1 MSSTAGLSRL
11 SALFLLFFFFLSVSA
26 KTFTWN
32 CGNSVGTCNN
42 YCYYA
47 KCRSGAKRSFTYDPN
62 KSNARKR
69 RVASGCSKNPC
80 GRKSRLPFKKFGR
93 SCDEFPFASTKEGG
107 KGAQLRCVN
116 PHENSSEG
124 GQLRGFYRKLK
135 PGERYGITIR
145 NYGKA
150 RYCAR
155 RTCKNDGGQFY
166 LNSNRKFVGN
176 RPRALN
182 DASGFTMN
190 EGNEAPADLKQV
202 ETEDGATH
210 LVLAEDP
217 DDPIG
222 AGSQLWDSETDKS
235 HTVVRV
241 L

>member
-107 KGAQLRCVN
+107 KG
-116 PHENSSEG
+116 EG

-166 LNSNRKFVGN
+166 LNFNLSSWATG
-176 RPRALN
+176 PRALN